1 MPVSAITCL
10 TPYRRMSIRYGPS
23 CSLVPQRRVRFCAG
37 GTAPAFVLG
46 ADGLGELKG
55 EAAGLPLAAPSLGI
69 SANSGGLRGSPAKM
83 CMTLHSCTT
92 YTLPCVPVGWE
103 FVSAF
108 EPVVLAIERHSFR
121 SRLGGLVS
129 FGLVGGPAGSSRI
142 GRWLMGREPARKRPA
157 IDLTDV
163 TGKTAEPEG
172 RQLAAG
178 GFK

>member
-1 MPVSAITCL
+1 MRVCRWGDLFVQLELISVPVSAITCL

-23 CSLVPQRRVRFCAG
+23 CSLAPQRRVRFCAG

-121 SRLGGLVS
+121 
-129 FGLVGGPAGSSRI
+129 P
-142 GRWLMGREPARKRPA
+142 PTRPA
-157 IDLTDV
+157 
-163 TGKTAEPEG
+163 
-172 RQLAAG
+172 Q
-178 GFK
+178 

>member
-1 MPVSAITCL
+1 MSGPEKLSNFSSGSVFPFFCL
-10 TPYRRMSIRYGPS
+10 
-23 CSLVPQRRVRFCAG
+23 A
-37 GTAPAFVLG
+37 
-46 ADGLGELKG
+46 GELKG

-129 FGLVGGPAGSSRI
+129 FGLVGGPAGIFKVRVQACEAESPQ
-142 GRWLMGREPARKRPA
+142 GRSLRSTSLMLLARQRSPKVA
-157 IDLTDV
+157 S
-163 TGKTAEPEG
+163 
-172 RQLAAG
+172 
-178 GFK
+178 